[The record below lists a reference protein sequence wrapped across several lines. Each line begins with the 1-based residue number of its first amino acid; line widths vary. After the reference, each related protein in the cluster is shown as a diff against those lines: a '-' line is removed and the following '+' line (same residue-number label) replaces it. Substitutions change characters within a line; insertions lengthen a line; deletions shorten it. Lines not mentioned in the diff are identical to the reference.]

1 MPLWLKRD
9 YKAVS
14 YALAS
19 CVLGLIFMRLVV
31 YFAALPSDTY
41 GQSLGSSA
49 LFSLCAQLIF
59 FLAVPFCIYKFYG
72 KRTVKQTLEFSHIG
86 SFKPYYLL
94 AVPLGISVYFLT
106 IGVSSSWTALLKLTG
121 YTVASSSPD
130 MPENFVFGF
139 FVADV
144 LLTALLPAVCE
155 EFAMRGGLLTT
166 VRRSYSDTFC
176 IVLFA
181 VIFGLFH
188 QNVRQVFYTA
198 LFGALAAYL
207 TLRTR
212 SLYPAMLMH
221 FTNNFCSVFIDY
233 AVNYG
238 WAFGGG
244 LYDIMGIMPV
254 WVLALVF
261 LAVGLFGAAM
271 VVIMMY
277 LRDRR
282 NIKKKRRLLIDYAF
296 DMGAVRAAEEQ
307 SGIIAERTD
316 DKLYKPT
323 LRDGALIIALLTV
336 ALCTTVFTYVWGFF
350 Y

>member
-1 MPLWLKRD
+1 MLKRD

-19 CVLGLIFMRLVV
+19 CVLGLIFMRLIV
-31 YFAALPSDTY
+31 YFAALPSETY

-49 LFSLCAQLIF
+49 LFSLCTQLIF

-72 KRTVKQTLEFSHIG
+72 NRTVKKTLEFSRVG
-86 SFKPYYLL
+86 GFKLYYLL

-144 LLTALLPAVCE
+144 LLTALLPAICE

-188 QNVRQVFYTA
+188 QNIRQVFYTA

-238 WAFGGG
+238 WALGGG

-296 DMGAVRAAEEQ
+296 DMDAVRAAEEQ

>member
-19 CVLGLIFMRLVV
+19 AVLGLIFMRLIV
-31 YFAALPSDTY
+31 YFAALPSETY

-59 FLAVPFCIYKFYG
+59 FLAVPFCIYKVYG
-72 KRTVKQTLEFSHIG
+72 KRTVRQTLEFSSVG
-86 SFKPYYLL
+86 GFKWYYLL

-106 IGVSSSWTALLKLTG
+106 IGVSSAWTAFLKLTG
-121 YTVASSSPD
+121 YTVASSSAD
-130 MPENFVFGF
+130 MPESFVFGF

-144 LLTALLPAVCE
+144 LLTALLPAICE
-155 EFAMRGGLLTT
+155 EFVMRGGLLTT
-166 VRRSYSDTFC
+166 ARRSFGDTFC

-188 QNVRQVFYTA
+188 QNIRQVFYTA
-198 LFGALAAYL
+198 LFGALAVYL
-207 TLRTR
+207 TLRTK
-212 SLYPAMLMH
+212 SLFPAMLMH

-244 LYDIMGIMPV
+244 LYDVLGLMPV

-282 NIKKKRRLLIDYAF
+282 NIKKKRRLLIRYAF
-296 DMGAVRAAEEQ
+296 DMEAVRAAEEQ
-307 SGIIAERTD
+307 SGIAAESVD
-316 DKLYKPT
+316 EPLYKPS
-323 LRDGALIIALLTV
+323 LRDAALIIALGVV